1 MKRTEAHG
9 FKENIGTPVS
19 ISVSHPCSLF
29 PLPSLPLPSPF
40 SPLSLSYS
48 LLSEA
53 ASSAYTHHDTAKLAW
68 NETVNRDKS
77 FPPYKLI
84 VSDYFVRDRQLT
96 TQMLR
101 YFLFHSVDLC
111 TGRARTHLGETIAL

>member
-1 MKRTEAHG
+1 MKPLGGDPLKRTEAHG

-19 ISVSHPCSLF
+19 VSVSHPCSLF
-29 PLPSLPLPSPF
+29 PPPP
-40 SPLSLSYS
+40 LSYS
-48 LLSEA
+48 LLSKA

-68 NETVNRDKS
+68 NETVNRDKL

-111 TGRARTHLGETIAL
+111 TGRARAHLGETIAL